1 MVQGKKINEMTNSSS
16 KYQQPSMPPQRKDI
30 SLNGSKIEGRQNGK
44 LNPFRTDTA
53 ISGGRHKGERT
64 LERWVSDVPVEID
77 GTLDNTLN
85 KSGGTWDQFAENK
98 RLFGLT
104 TDYNEN
110 FYTTTIDKSHPQYK
124 QRIAEADRKAREI
137 ERSTTT
143 NSHVAEE
150 RILNNVAVTNSKIDE
165 EDKYC
170 GVQRQQNISS
180 LSNPTSNKYLPP
192 AKRAAASQILNSYT
206 PTGPATTNPL
216 TSRPQKSTNEGE
228 VSASTPNENA
238 KHLKADNLVMLPS
251 SKLNIAPG
259 AKTNLTPASSNRKL
273 SSHIKNEALPNAT
286 ATVERDVASAF
297 KNFASQQR
305 KNVDQI
311 RISRAKNDKEVK
323 LNDLKAFANNFKLNT
338 PVPSDLVPIIARDP
352 KKQKEIQAKAQ
363 RNAEE
368 AVAIQ
373 AISIDITKT
382 TSPPS
387 EARSDRPTSLSHTS
401 SSSSNVTNRPNNGRN
416 INSPQNSVRGS
427 SHLNS
432 NLQQNLGNRSKGLD
446 QVKSNQLSQAQA
458 TTNDSRNSLPATS
471 SCTDA
476 GPVRSNLTLSSHG
489 AKLNPNSIEFR
500 PSSHAASFNP
510 SLMSSP
516 RAVVTGVIP
525 APRARSVL
533 RRKPIPPN
541 ERPSIAGQF
550 DTLNF
555 IKTMAPPTGKE
566 VAWKATGGLRPAYD
580 TQPIWKQATAEDKPD
595 CPIRLTYNQLFESIP
610 FTAPSLSPNQTHV
623 LPYHLQQQ
631 HQPIH
636 LPHPVQSLGVRQS
649 PHQIPVGL
657 YGNAQG
663 STSIYNVG
671 TPDEHR
677 MISSH
682 SAQSFASPRL
692 QNISMNYPSPIN
704 QTAQITYNPQMVHF
718 SNIPQ
723 SQSGYRSLSNTHQ
736 FLPQQNPMGQMMIP
750 NSTGTFATPQ
760 GVGPNPQMMFQGNQ
774 PPPFMHAANGH
785 PPLLPGVNGYPSPG
799 RAASTMINQG
809 SQQGLQQPVYG
820 INPGIS
826 SSPNYGSP
834 MFSQQPP
841 VQTSENGKDTTNEL
855 VPFRPYSGPNNQP
868 HVLNSQ
874 PLHPYAS
881 QGRRNNQNNTNLH
894 PGKSFQRSQTQTNT
908 TNNQVPV
915 ISQIREIEGSEEAK

>member
-1 MVQGKKINEMTNSSS
+1 MVQGKKINEMTSSSS

-30 SLNGSKIEGRQNGK
+30 SLNGNKIEGRQSGK
-44 LNPFRTDTA
+44 LNSFRTDTA
-53 ISGGRHKGERT
+53 ISSGRFKGERT
-64 LERWVSDVPVEID
+64 LERWVSDVPVDID
-77 GTLDNTLN
+77 GTLDSSLN

-150 RILNNVAVTNSKIDE
+150 RILNNVIGTNSKLDE

-170 GVQRQQNISS
+170 GVQRQQNPPS

-192 AKRAAASQILNSYT
+192 AKRAAAGQISNSCT
-206 PTGPATTNPL
+206 PTGPAMIHPL
-216 TSRPQKSTNEGE
+216 TSRSQKSNNNEGE
-228 VSASTPNENA
+228 VSAKIQNENS
-238 KHLKADNLVMLPS
+238 KPFKADNLVMLPS
-251 SKLNIAPG
+251 SKLNINPG
-259 AKTNLTPASSNRKL
+259 AKASLTPASSNRKL
-273 SSHIKNEALPNAT
+273 SPHIKNEGLPNAT

-311 RISRAKNDKEVK
+311 RITRAKNDKEVK

-368 AVAIQ
+368 AVVIQ
-373 AISIDITKT
+373 ANSLEITKT

-387 EARSDRPTSLSHTS
+387 EAGSNRPTSLSHVS
-401 SSSSNVTNRPNNGRN
+401 SSSSNVTSRQNSSRN
-416 INSPQNSVRGS
+416 INSPQNSMRGPL
-427 SHLNS
+427 HLNS
-432 NLQQNLGNRSKGLD
+432 NIQQALGNRSKGLD
-446 QVKSNQLSQAQA
+446 QAKSSQLSQAQA
-458 TTNDSRNSLPATS
+458 SKNDSRNSLPATS
-471 SCTDA
+471 SCIDA
-476 GPVRSNLTLSSHG
+476 GSARSNLTQNSNG
-489 AKLNPNSIEFR
+489 ARLNPNSIEFR
-500 PSSHAASFNP
+500 PSYHAASLNP
-510 SLMSSP
+510 GLMSSP
-516 RAVVTGVIP
+516 RSVVTGAIP
-525 APRARSVL
+525 VPRARSVL
-533 RRKPIPPN
+533 RRKPIPPS

-580 TQPIWKQATAEDKPD
+580 TQPIWKQATVEDKPD

-610 FTAPSLSPNQTHV
+610 FSAPSLSPNQTHT

-631 HQPIH
+631 HQTIH
-636 LPHPVQSLGVRQS
+636 LPHPVLSLGVRQS

-663 STSIYNVG
+663 STPIYNVG

-677 MISSH
+677 MITSH

-704 QTAQITYNPQMVHF
+704 QNAQITYNPQMVHY

-723 SQSGYRSLSNTHQ
+723 AQSGYRSLSNTHQ
-736 FLPQQNPMGQMMIP
+736 FLPQQNPISQMMIP
-750 NSTGTFATPQ
+750 SSAGTFATSQ
-760 GVGPNPQMMFQGNQ
+760 GAGPNPQMMFQGTQ

-785 PPLLPGVNGYPSPG
+785 SPLLTGVNGYPSPG
-799 RAASTMINQG
+799 RAAPTMINQG
-809 SQQGLQQPVYG
+809 SQQGPHQSVYG

-826 SSPNYGSP
+826 TGPNYGSP
-834 MFSQQPP
+834 IFSQQPP
-841 VQTSENGKDTTNEL
+841 IQL
-855 VPFRPYSGPNNQP
+855 PFRPYSGPNNQP
-868 HVLNSQ
+868 HGPNSQ
-874 PLHPYAS
+874 PLHPYGS
-881 QGRRNNQNNTNLH
+881 QGRRNNQNNINLH
-894 PGKSFQRSQTQTNT
+894 SVKSFQRSHTQNNT

-915 ISQIREIEGSEEAK
+915 ITQIRNVEGSEEAK